1 MKTLFCLSFLFDSF
15 IEEVN
20 LWAFF
25 LRKWTNTLIYL
36 KIIDRK
42 YDISFKNFFLKLIL
56 NFFIVA
62 DKKDE
67 KREKEE
73 TKEHRV
79 KLINKKE
86 KNCSRLMFLKIL
98 GDNKI
103 SKFIKVQLLYVNNSY
118 QLLLPTVC

>member
-25 LRKWTNTLIYL
+25 LRKWTNTLMYL

-56 NFFIVA
+56 HFFIVA

>member
-1 MKTLFCLSFLFDSF
+1 M
-15 IEEVN
+15 
-20 LWAFF
+20 
-25 LRKWTNTLIYL
+25 YL

-56 NFFIVA
+56 HFFIVA

>member
-56 NFFIVA
+56 HFFIVA

-98 GDNKI
+98 GDSKI

>member
-1 MKTLFCLSFLFDSF
+1 M
-15 IEEVN
+15 N

-25 LRKWTNTLIYL
+25 LRKWTNTFTYL

-42 YDISFKNFFLKLIL
+42 YDVSFKNFFLKLRIL
-56 NFFIVA
+56 HFFIVA

-86 KNCSRLMFLKIL
+86 KIVA
-98 GDNKI
+98 G
-103 SKFIKVQLLYVNNSY
+103 
-118 QLLLPTVC
+118 

>member
-25 LRKWTNTLIYL
+25 LRKWTNTLMYL

-56 NFFIVA
+56 HFFIVA

-98 GDNKI
+98 GDSKI

>member
-56 NFFIVA
+56 HFFIVA

>member
-1 MKTLFCLSFLFDSF
+1 M
-15 IEEVN
+15 
-20 LWAFF
+20 
-25 LRKWTNTLIYL
+25 YL

>member
-1 MKTLFCLSFLFDSF
+1 M
-15 IEEVN
+15 
-20 LWAFF
+20 
-25 LRKWTNTLIYL
+25 YL

-98 GDNKI
+98 GDSKI

>member
-25 LRKWTNTLIYL
+25 LRKWTNTLMYL

-42 YDISFKNFFLKLIL
+42 YDISFKNFFLELIL
-56 NFFIVA
+56 HFFIVA

>member
-1 MKTLFCLSFLFDSF
+1 M
-15 IEEVN
+15 
-20 LWAFF
+20 
-25 LRKWTNTLIYL
+25 
-36 KIIDRK
+36 
-42 YDISFKNFFLKLIL
+42 
-56 NFFIVA
+56 A

-118 QLLLPTVC
+118 QLFLPTVC